1 MKKFLVT
8 RFSASHVASLEAVS
22 FETDGDVTI
31 TGQNGVGKSTIGR
44 AILWALQGTINDGE
58 RLISRTAK
66 EMPRVEVELYDGQN
80 YLMLTK
86 QIIQSVDSQGRISRT
101 AEHTMNGRIV
111 QQKDFQDYFYKQVP
125 ATEMFKCLL
134 NLGSFFLLRPDVQR
148 QILTKLF
155 CNVTD
160 AEIIASDEK
169 FSGLNNGVIPVEEF
183 GEQMKSLK
191 LKLTKDAAAIPKQ
204 IEELERQT
212 VEVQDNRAT
221 LNFEIHALETELAFC
236 KDRLQAILDSRK
248 GYDAKR
254 KKLGDVNSE
263 YFFLVSVPF
272 FFFAFYFFSKPKQ
285 NHVW

>member
-8 RFSASHVASLEAVS
+8 RFSASHVANLEAVS

-80 YLMLTK
+80 YLTLTK

-148 QILTKLF
+148 QILTTF
-155 CNVTD
+155 
-160 AEIIASDEK
+160 
-169 FSGLNNGVIPVEEF
+169 
-183 GEQMKSLK
+183 
-191 LKLTKDAAAIPKQ
+191 
-204 IEELERQT
+204 
-212 VEVQDNRAT
+212 
-221 LNFEIHALETELAFC
+221 
-236 KDRLQAILDSRK
+236 LQR
-248 GYDAKR
+248 YR
-254 KKLGDVNSE
+254 C
-263 YFFLVSVPF
+263 
-272 FFFAFYFFSKPKQ
+272 
-285 NHVW
+285 